1 MLNFAYMKSKIII
14 FAALLIN
21 ISLEAQAPKFSND
34 FLNIGIGAR
43 ALGMASAVTA
53 STTNI
58 TAAYWN
64 PQCYVLMRIIFKLAL
79 NMQNGMQVLDPT
91 II

>member
-1 MLNFAYMKSKIII
+1 MKSRIII

-64 PQCYVLMRIIFKLAL
+64 PSMLCTNENNFQVGAQHAAGHGRAL
-79 NMQNGMQVLDPT
+79 RNGGN
-91 II
+91 